1 MERGLPRTRS
11 KLIEK
16 RRIIG
21 ERERRGHE
29 VPLLAFLLMLL
40 LEPPYLQKKKKKKIK
55 QTDLSLDFG
64 LYIVYVRIEEHSK
77 EQESYVRFGYMSWF

>member
-40 LEPPYLQKKKKKKIK
+40 LEPPYLQKKEKKK

-64 LYIVYVRIEEHSK
+64 LYIV
-77 EQESYVRFGYMSWF
+77 